1 MKTRMIAAAVLT
13 GVALVLVGCGTPSIP
28 SGTVSPTPTTNAAPV
43 VEPTPTTPESTIPA
57 PATLPPRTTTTLPE
71 GVYKFGQAATWPDGL
86 VVTVYAPKPYKPTAE
101 DSDKPNWTVE
111 VLIENLGTELYHY
124 TSGLFEAQDANAVA
138 YDSALMSKIG
148 TLGGGDLIQT
158 RKVRGTVGFEMDAE
172 GLANVTLNDID
183 HIAVWEQ

>member
-1 MKTRMIAAAVLT
+1 MKTSMFAAAVLT
-13 GVALVLVGCGTPSIP
+13 AVALALVGCSTPSIP
-28 SGTVSPTPTTNAAPV
+28 SGTVSPTPTTIAAPV
-43 VEPTPTTPESTIPA
+43 VETTPATTASTIATPTT
-57 PATLPPRTTTTLPE
+57 LPPTTTTTLPE
-71 GVYKFGQAATWPDGL
+71 GVYKFGQAVTWPDGL

-148 TLGGGDLIQT
+148 TLGGGDLIRT
-158 RKVRGTVGFEMDAE
+158 RKVRGTVGFEMSAE
-172 GLANVTLNDID
+172 GPASVTLNDID